1 MPAHGFSIP
10 NSLLKCEGQNLIE
23 MLPEEKNFSLKKKI
37 ILSSV
42 IKIKMTIMASPGFE
56 PETFSVLD

>member
-23 MLPEEKNFSLKKKI
+23 MLPEENNFSLKKNI
-37 ILSSV
+37 IISSV
-42 IKIKMTIMASPGFE
+42 KKIKMRRMASPGFGVRL
-56 PETFSVLD
+56 T